1 MPSVAIEVRSP
12 IWPKCW
18 KTCGNCAGEGA
29 FVIEVLISPGDVLR
43 FNQTIVR
50 TETNKV
56 TTDIPTT
63 AASRVISVYVQV
75 GDELQEDM
83 PIALLERLPAG
94 VD

>member
-1 MPSVAIEVRSP
+1 M
-12 IWPKCW
+12 
-18 KTCGNCAGEGA
+18 
-29 FVIEVLISPGDVLR
+29 IEVLISPGDVVR

>member
-1 MPSVAIEVRSP
+1 MPSATIEVRSP

>member
-1 MPSVAIEVRSP
+1 M
-12 IWPKCW
+12 
-18 KTCGNCAGEGA
+18 
-29 FVIEVLISPGDVLR
+29 IEVLISPGDVVR

-63 AASRVISVYVQV
+63 AAGRVISVHVQV

>member
-1 MPSVAIEVRSP
+1 
-12 IWPKCW
+12 
-18 KTCGNCAGEGA
+18 
-29 FVIEVLISPGDVLR
+29 LR

-63 AASRVISVYVQV
+63 AAGRVISVYVQV

-83 PIALLERLPAG
+83 PIALLERLPAD